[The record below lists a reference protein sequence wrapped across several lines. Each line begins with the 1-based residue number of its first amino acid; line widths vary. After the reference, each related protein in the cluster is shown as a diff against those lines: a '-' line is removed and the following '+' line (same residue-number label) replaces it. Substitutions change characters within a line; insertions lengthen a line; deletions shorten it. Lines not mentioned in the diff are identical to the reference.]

1 MESFL
6 DDIAGL
12 SIDRDEGIADWEQR
26 GHDKRQRPFG
36 DIDTEAACADGDDPH
51 VVRAD
56 NALSE
61 VACDLLR
68 LRPERARRAQL
79 RLADRRGG
87 ETTTFIHRDR
97 SHNLIGTWVA
107 LVGCDRFDPDAP
119 SLFYD
124 AQIRLTAGA
133 LTLDD
138 RQQRAARFE
147 QRAAKVHFPEPAI
160 DVAREALAEV
170 RISIRLIGRPQRFD
184 QLVKLLLVAGF
195 RRPEVHEAAV
205 EILSI
210 DIKQARHRSFY
221 RKPTTLRR
229 ATVGLPAGAATSPRW
244 WIVNAGRAGSFTVS
258 SSFPP
263 IAST

>member
-6 DDIAGL
+6 DDITGL
-12 SIDRDEGIADWEQR
+12 AINRDERITDREQR
-26 GHDKRQRPFG
+26 GHDKWQRSFG
-36 DIDTEAACADGDDPH
+36 DIDTKAACADGDDPH

-56 NALSE
+56 STLGKI
-61 VACDLLR
+61 ACDLLR
-68 LRPERARRAQL
+68 FRPEGARRAQL

-87 ETTTFIHRDR
+87 ETTAFIHWDR
-97 SHNLIGTWVA
+97 SRDLIGTRVA
-107 LVGCDRFDPDAP
+107 LVGRDRFDPDAP
-119 SLFYD
+119 SLFND
-124 AQIRLTAGA
+124 AQIRLTAGP

-138 RQQRAARFE
+138 RQQRTARFE
-147 QRAAKVHFPEPAI
+147 QRAAKIHFPEPAI
-160 DVAREALAEV
+160 DIAREALGEV
-170 RISIRLIGRPQRFD
+170 RISIRLIGRPQQFD

-195 RRPEVHEAAV
+195 RRSEINEPAV

-210 DIKQARHRSFY
+210 DIKQARHRGSY
-221 RKPTTLRR
+221 RKPTALRR